1 MSDEDVICIVFVYVD
16 DNMDFG
22 TGKENANGDIEV
34 KRWFKITVEM
44 NTKDYLS
51 LKSKC
56 AKTES
61 WMDWTTTFDGIQLLL
76 LSRA

>member
-34 KRWFKITVEM
+34 KR
-44 NTKDYLS
+44 
-51 LKSKC
+51 
-56 AKTES
+56 
-61 WMDWTTTFDGIQLLL
+61 
-76 LSRA
+76 